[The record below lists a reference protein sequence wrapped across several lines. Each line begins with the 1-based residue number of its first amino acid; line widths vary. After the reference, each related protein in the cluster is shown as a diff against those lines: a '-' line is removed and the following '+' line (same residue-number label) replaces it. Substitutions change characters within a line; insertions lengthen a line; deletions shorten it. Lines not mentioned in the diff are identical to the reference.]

1 MRPTSSALASLAIV
15 AACALAVGDASA
27 GVGATDK
34 VASQGVRYRFNTF
47 HTGGTVIPDSYKA
60 RQPGHVRTSNGGRL
74 TAVRHGHGRAVRFP
88 SRCLD
93 QSCPRVVISTPGSSS
108 TDPRQR
114 SFRFG
119 ATVKVTTARTA
130 RTSTIV
136 QKGRY
141 AKASRWRLRLNG
153 AAARPY
159 CLVKGSRGLL
169 RMNGTQGLADGRW
182 HNVTCTRSGKHVW
195 ITVDGRTVAEK
206 RGRIGRV
213 HNRAPLLIGG
223 TRILPANNQYF
234 GWLDNVTVRM
244 LD

>member
-1 MRPTSSALASLAIV
+1 VRSTSSVLASLAIV
-15 AACALAVGDASA
+15 AVCALAVGDASA
-27 GVGATDK
+27 GVVATDK
-34 VASQGVRYRFNTF
+34 VASQGIRYRFDAF

-60 RQPGHVRTSNGGRL
+60 SQPGRVRASNGGRL
-74 TAVRHGHGRAVRFP
+74 TAVRHGSGRAVRFP
-88 SRCLD
+88 GRCLD
-93 QSCPRVVISTPGSSS
+93 QSCPRVVISTSSSSS
-108 TDPRQR
+108 TDPRWR

-119 ATVKVTTARTA
+119 ASVKVSPARTS

-169 RMNGTQGLADGRW
+169 RMNGAQGLADGRW
-182 HNVTCTRSGKHVW
+182 HNVSCTRSGAHVW

-206 RGRIGRV
+206 RGPIGRV
-213 HNRAPLLIGG
+213 HNRAPLNIGG

-234 GWLDNVTVRM
+234 GVLDNVTVRM
-244 LD
+244 IR